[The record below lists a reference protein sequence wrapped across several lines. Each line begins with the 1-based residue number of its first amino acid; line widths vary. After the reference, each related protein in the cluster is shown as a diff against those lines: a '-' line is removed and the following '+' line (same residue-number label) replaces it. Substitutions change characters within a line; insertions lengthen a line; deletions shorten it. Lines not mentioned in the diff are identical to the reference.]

1 MKLRGQGHMTRSH
14 VQRSHLFVTAYNVS
28 SILPADRR
36 TDHKMDI
43 INIEA
48 GIDLGTTGR
57 NLYMSLNLMRKEH
70 KYDDGYKDLII
81 SKAIL
86 TRFI

>member
-1 MKLRGQGHMTRSH
+1 MTRSH

-43 INIEA
+43 INIHIQA
-48 GIDLGTTGR
+48 GIDLGTQLEGCTQTD
-57 NLYMSLNLMRKEH
+57 LYMSLNLMRKEH
-70 KYDDGYKDLII
+70 KYHDSYKDLII

>member
-1 MKLRGQGHMTRSH
+1 MTRSH

-43 INIEA
+43 I
-48 GIDLGTTGR
+48 IDLGTTGR
-57 NLYMSLNLMRKEH
+57 NLYMSLNLMR
-70 KYDDGYKDLII
+70 
-81 SKAIL
+81 
-86 TRFI
+86 

>member
-1 MKLRGQGHMTRSH
+1 MTRSH

-48 GIDLGTTGR
+48 GIELGTQLEGCTQT
-57 NLYMSLNLMRKEH
+57 NLYMSLNLIRKEH
-70 KYDDGYKDLII
+70 KYQDSYKDLII